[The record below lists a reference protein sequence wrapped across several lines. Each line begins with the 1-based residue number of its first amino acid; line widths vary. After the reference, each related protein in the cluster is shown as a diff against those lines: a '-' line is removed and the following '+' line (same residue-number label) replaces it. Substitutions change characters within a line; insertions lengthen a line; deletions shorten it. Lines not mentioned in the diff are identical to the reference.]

1 MYPLLPTEVD
11 VSKIKISDINYSDN
25 KQFCHIT
32 YHQNGILYLQS
43 PLLKFIEPI
52 IIQQSSRN
60 NHKSLFLFLT
70 PQDSNTFNFIE
81 LVKKIEKASVETI
94 NKMTNKVLVANP
106 LIKIHRTEEANKQ
119 IYMYIKITLLD
130 QTKIEYNNKLISI
143 DELNNLVRKVNLKV
157 IFELNMLWISQT
169 KIGIYLKPIKLKVI
183 DIIDEPDILFR
194 DEDSPIHNNL
204 LYTEVDNIHNIINN
218 NAVSLNE
225 SIFKGINENTDNF
238 IKPPEQNIN
247 FQKKLQDE
255 LFIINNSSDKELNK
269 LESIS
274 SSSSICIEQI
284 SRKKTTKEKKP
295 ISNKSESISSSS
307 SINIEQLSRK
317 KSNKQNKTLLNNN
330 ITSSI
335 DS

>member
-1 MYPLLPTEVD
+1 MCLPLNRTLGTL
-11 VSKIKISDINYSDN
+11 SR
-25 KQFCHIT
+25 KQTRFNPDLIAPES
-32 YHQNGILYLQS
+32 LY
-43 PLLKFIEPI
+43 
-52 IIQQSSRN
+52 
-60 NHKSLFLFLT
+60 LFLT

-81 LVKKIEKASVETI
+81 LVKKIEKACVETI
-94 NKMTNKVLVANP
+94 NKMTNKVLVPNP

-218 NAVSLNE
+218 NVVSLNE

-255 LFIINNSSDKELNK
+255 LFIINNSSEKELNK
-269 LESIS
+269 LDSIS
-274 SSSSICIEQI
+274 SSSSINLEQI
-284 SRKKTTKEKKP
+284 SKKKNPKGKKLP
-295 ISNKSESISSSS
+295 SDKQNKSESISSSS